1 MLKSSRIKFI
11 ALGKIIRRNVHIR
24 REDILVLIV
33 FTRAII
39 LFLIVMIV
47 IRVMG
52 KRQIGELQPYE
63 LVLAIMIAELAAVP
77 MENRE
82 IPLLHGIIPIL
93 TLLLLQVG
101 ITFVS
106 LKSDKLRGIIT
117 GSPSVLIENGKIVE
131 SELKKLR
138 YNLSDLLEQMR
149 LKNFHNIAD
158 VEYAILETCGQL
170 SIIPKSQKRPITP
183 EDLNIPSAY
192 EGLTLPLVMDGN
204 VKLDN
209 LQILNLDTVWLNAEL
224 NKFGI
229 NSTTEVL
236 LASLDTKGEL
246 YIQKKST
253 KINKQGTL

>member
-1 MLKSSRIKFI
+1 MHT
-11 ALGKIIRRNVHIR
+11 AG
-24 REDILVLIV
+24 REDILVLII
-33 FTRAII
+33 FARAVI

-106 LKSDKLRGIIT
+106 LKNDKLRGIIT
-117 GSPSVLIENGKIVE
+117 GSPSILIENGKIIE

-158 VEYAILETCGQL
+158 VEYAILETSGQL
-170 SIIPKSQKRPITP
+170 SIIPKSQKRPVIP
-183 EDLNIPSAY
+183 EDLNIPTPY
-192 EGLTLPLVMDGN
+192 EGLTLPVIMDGN
-204 VKLDN
+204 IKLDN
-209 LQILNLDTVWLNAEL
+209 LQKLNLDVVWLNAEL
-224 NKFGI
+224 NKFNI
-229 NSTTEVL
+229 SSTKEVL

-246 YIQKKST
+246 FIQKKST
-253 KINKQGTL
+253 KINKQGIL